1 MKKLIKLVTVTSIKV
16 KAFNLIMRQV
26 VRSHSYYF
34 MFCYCTPMSLQ

>member
-26 VRSHSYYF
+26 VRSHSYY